1 MCLKPSLKTGLS
13 KKKQTK
19 KTNKKNTK
27 PTTTT
32 YPIENQLREIKG
44 LLHMDF

>member
-13 KKKQTK
+13 KKNKTK
-19 KTNKKNTK
+19 KT
-27 PTTTT
+27 TTTT

>member
-13 KKKQTK
+13 KKKK
-19 KTNKKNTK
+19 K

-44 LLHMDF
+44 LLRMDF